1 MLSRD
6 RCGQGGGSVVSTAVR
21 APDSRQRFIDA
32 AIRLFAR
39 HSFAGTSLQMIADEV
54 GVTKSAVH
62 HHFRTREELL
72 NAVIEP
78 LLEGLRVAVTAA
90 EAQRSR
96 SARADCMLAGFVD
109 IAVGNRVLAHVL
121 VGDPGTV
128 EMLRSRP
135 EVSDLVER
143 LIKLIADTEPGV
155 GGWIK
160 ADMVLAGLS
169 GGIGAR
175 TRDLDDDLLRRHLL
189 EASRRTLGLRAP
201 RRPAPA
207 E

>member
-1 MLSRD
+1 
-6 RCGQGGGSVVSTAVR
+6 VVSTAVR

-78 LLEGLRVAVTAA
+78 LLDGLRVAVTAA
-90 EAQRSR
+90 EAHRSR
-96 SARADCMLAGFVD
+96 PARAECMLTGFVD
-109 IAVGNRVLAHVL
+109 LAVGNRVLAHVL
-121 VGDPGTV
+121 VGDPATI

-135 EVSDLVER
+135 EVSDLVDR
-143 LIKLIADTEPGV
+143 LFKLIADTDPGV

-169 GGIGAR
+169 GGISAR
-175 TRDLDDDLLRRHLL
+175 TRDLDDDVLRRHLL

-201 RRPAPA
+201 RRPGPA
-207 E
+207 D